1 MNTKEALAG
10 LIGRPQAEL
19 EAEPPC
25 RLEFNE
31 RGGYIDAAHNVFHW
45 ADERLSYDRKMDRA
59 FVRFS
64 NRSGDWLCNDMKA
77 FALKASNKPRC
88 GITNCYTG
96 SCDNMLSHNMHFYTF
111 DRGCEEYVI
120 LQVERPSGRMS
131 HAVVF
136 QTGADWSIYDFATGS
151 IAAQDDGE
159 PGQPLLWGGEVEPR
173 LSRWRTENGG
183 HTWQWDNDSVEVEI
197 PNLDHYTISKLEE
210 HRGDREHI
218 FVDPDGVGYC
228 PILGEPLNLWYY

>member
-1 MNTKEALAG
+1 MTTKEALAA
-10 LIGRPQAEL
+10 LIGQPQAEL

-31 RGGYIDAAHNVFHW
+31 KGWIAADHNLFHW
-45 ADERLSYDRKMDRA
+45 ADERLNYDKKMDRA
-59 FVRFS
+59 FERFS
-64 NRSGDWLCNDMKA
+64 RRSGDWLVNDMKA
-77 FALKASNKPRC
+77 FALKASGKKRLDAAA
-88 GITNCYTG
+88 CYTG
-96 SCDNMLSHNMHFYTF
+96 SCDSMLSHNIHFFTF
-111 DRGCEEYVI
+111 ERGCEEYVI

-131 HAVVF
+131 GAAVF

-159 PGQPLLWGGEVEPR
+159 PGQTLLWGGEVEPR

-183 HTWQWDNDSVEVEI
+183 HTWHWDNDSVETEVS
-197 PNLDHYTISKLEE
+197 NLDRFTISKLEE